1 MSGSFFLPG
10 NLRVAGVVVGIV
22 LSTALGAVNLSAE
35 EDSGKIEP
43 ERLELLNREVV
54 VFRSDTTQLSPAER
68 VDDATRRIRAAG
80 DSLLESGID
89 TVDITVGDDEE
100 PGVRFSSE
108 GEFLFTI
115 LESDLNEL
123 SGETLREASKRAIS
137 QINDALDARAEQ
149 FQPERIALGIGVVVG
164 TTALFLLGI
173 WLIRRVGGWLRGRLE
188 KFINRIR
195 QLKIKRA
202 DLRPHIVVVEKKA
215 VRLLEGIAIFFL
227 GYVWL
232 TTCLYQ
238 FPATAPWG
246 AALGQSLGQFASKVG
261 SSVLGSLPG
270 LGIVTFIFLI
280 ARWLSRLS
288 DHLIRGLGSESA
300 SSLMSADT
308 ARATRRIIGATI
320 WLFAIVMSYPYI
332 PGSGSVAFQG
342 MSMLL
347 GLMISLGSSGM
358 INQIMSGF
366 VMLYSGS
373 IRTGEYV
380 RVGEMEGTVTEMG
393 LLATKIMTPRRDFIS
408 VPNAILVSNPTYNY
422 SRLADENGAVVSTS
436 VTIGYDTPWR
446 QVHAMLKLA
455 SERTPGLRQ
464 DPEPRVLQTGLLD
477 HYAEYT
483 LVFYIEEPTS
493 RPAVLSR
500 LHAEIQD
507 VFNEYEVQ
515 IMSPHFRE
523 QPEQDLIVPKSNWFD
538 KPAAEPRLEQ
548 GGADKHS

>member
-1 MSGSFFLPG
+1 
-10 NLRVAGVVVGIV
+10 
-22 LSTALGAVNLSAE
+22 
-35 EDSGKIEP
+35 
-43 ERLELLNREVV
+43 
-54 VFRSDTTQLSPAER
+54 
-68 VDDATRRIRAAG
+68 
-80 DSLLESGID
+80 
-89 TVDITVGDDEE
+89 
-100 PGVRFSSE
+100 
-108 GEFLFTI
+108 LFTI
-115 LESDLNEL
+115 LESDLDEL
-123 SGETLREASKRAIS
+123 SGETLAEASKRALA
-137 QINDALDARAEQ
+137 QIKDALEARAEQ
-149 FQPERIALGIGVVVG
+149 FKPKRIALGIGVVLG
-164 TTALFLLGI
+164 TTALFIFGI
-173 WLIRRVGGWLRGRLE
+173 WLVRRVGRWLRNRLE
-188 KFINRIR
+188 KFISRVR

-202 DLRPHIVVVEKKA
+202 DLRPHIVLVEKKA
-215 VRLLEGIAIFFL
+215 VGLLEGIAIFFL

-238 FPATAPWG
+238 FPATAPWSE
-246 AALGQSLGQFASKVG
+246 ALGQSLGQFASKV
-261 SSVLGSLPG
+261 SSNVLGSLPG
-270 LGIVTFIFLI
+270 LGVVTIILLV
-280 ARWLSRLS
+280 ARWLSRLV
-288 DHLIRGLGSESA
+288 DHLIRGLGSDSVN
-300 SSLMSADT
+300 SLMIADT
-308 ARATRRIIGATI
+308 AQATRRIIGATI

-464 DPEPRVLQTGLLD
+464 DPELRVLQTGLLD

-483 LVFYIEEPTS
+483 LVF
-493 RPAVLSR
+493 
-500 LHAEIQD
+500 
-507 VFNEYEVQ
+507 
-515 IMSPHFRE
+515 
-523 QPEQDLIVPKSNWFD
+523 
-538 KPAAEPRLEQ
+538 
-548 GGADKHS
+548 